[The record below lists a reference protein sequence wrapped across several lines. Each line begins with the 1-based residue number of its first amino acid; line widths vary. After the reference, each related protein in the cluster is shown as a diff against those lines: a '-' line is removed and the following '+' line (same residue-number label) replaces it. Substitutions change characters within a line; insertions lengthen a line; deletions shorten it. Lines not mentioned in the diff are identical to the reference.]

1 MSHLIVSIA
10 RQTVQLLD
18 GDAVVWQAPVSTSQ
32 FGTGEVPGSFRTPLG
47 KFHIDEKIG
56 GGAPW
61 GAVFKARVP
70 TGDVWQPGM
79 AVESDLILTRIL
91 WLAGDEPHNLNTK
104 NRYIYFHGTNH
115 EEKIGTP
122 ASHGCIRLRNDDML
136 ALHDLVPA
144 GIPVEIKED

>member
-1 MSHLIVSIA
+1 MPTLHVSIPH
-10 RQTVQLLD
+10 QTVELRD
-18 GDAVVWQAPVSTSQ
+18 GDSVLWQAPVSTSQ
-32 FGTGEVPGSFRTPLG
+32 FGTGEIPGSFRTPLG

-56 GGAPW
+56 DGAPC

-70 TGDVWQPGM
+70 TGDVWQPGL

-115 EEKIGTP
+115 EDRIGTP
-122 ASHGCIRLRNDDML
+122 ASHGCIRLKNDDIL
-136 ALHDLVPA
+136 ALYDITPT
-144 GIPVEIKED
+144 GTPVEITED